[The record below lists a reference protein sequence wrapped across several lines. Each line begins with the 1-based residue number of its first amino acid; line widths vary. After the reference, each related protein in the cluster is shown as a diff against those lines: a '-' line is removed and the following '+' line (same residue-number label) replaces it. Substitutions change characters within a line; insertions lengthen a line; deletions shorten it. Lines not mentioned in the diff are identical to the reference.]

1 MKTLKTVL
9 SKDSVTFDNHEA
21 AGDKGAL
28 SGDLHDEALDRPV
41 GGISVQCACF
51 TFSYS
56 AGSPR

>member
-1 MKTLKTVL
+1 MKSFKTAQAQESNGFVNNGPMTKQVDLTNTLQ
-9 SKDSVTFDNHEA
+9 
-21 AGDKGAL
+21 
-28 SGDLHDEALDRPV
+28 DEALDRPV